1 MIFEFDSDEKTGAMR
16 AFADVTGSTIQEK
29 GLITLPSSLGKG
41 YMKGFNFGPHL
52 RMMLHHYEL
61 KEELIFRRGG
71 AGGLRN
77 TFTLAFHNT
86 QPRSQDVRLLPAVQ
100 LPSPNL
106 PMEIVFPA
114 NTLIS
119 TILISIEAELLRE
132 LLNNPTLLNLFE
144 GNATYLYEE
153 VLSPEIQEV
162 AAKIITPHMP
172 EALSNYYF
180 RLKAEELIYL
190 FFVELQKRQQ
200 TTTYALNGEDVK
212 QIYAV
217 RDQIISDLSMTPDV
231 KALAQQASMSE
242 SKIQRLFKQI
252 FGDTIYNYY
261 QQLRMKEAAYLIRE
275 KQLSVSAAGY
285 QLGFSNLSHF
295 TRLFE
300 KHHGAKPKKFS
311 KGL

>member
-16 AFADVTGSTIQEK
+16 AFAEVTGSTIQEK
-29 GLITLPSSLGKG
+29 GLITLPPTLGIG
-41 YMKGFNFGPHL
+41 YMKGFNFGPDL

-71 AGGLRN
+71 AGGIRN

-86 QPRSQDVRLLPAVQ
+86 QPRPNDVRLLPAVQ
-100 LPSPNL
+100 LPSPDL
-106 PMEIVFPA
+106 PMEIIFPA
-114 NTLIS
+114 HTLIS
-119 TILISIEAELLRE
+119 TILISIESDLLKA
-132 LLNNPTLLNLFE
+132 LLQDPALLNLFG
-144 GNATYLYEE
+144 GNNTYLYEE
-153 VLSPEIQEV
+153 ILSPEIQDV
-162 AAKIITPHMP
+162 AAKIITPNAP
-172 EALSNYYF
+172 EALYNYYF

-200 TTTYALNGEDVK
+200 TSRYSLNGDDVK
-212 QIYAV
+212 KIYAV
-217 RDQIISDLSMTPDV
+217 RDHIITDLGVIPDV

-261 QQLRMKEAAYLIRE
+261 QHLRMKEAAYLIKE
-275 KQLSVSAAGY
+275 KRLSVSAAGY

-300 KHHGAKPKKFS
+300 KHHGVKPKQFS

>member
-29 GLITLPSSLGKG
+29 GLITLPSSLGSG

-61 KEELIFRRGG
+61 KETLIFRRGG
-71 AGGLRN
+71 AGGMRN

-86 QPRSQDVRLLPAVQ
+86 QPRTSDVRLLPTVQ

-106 PMEIVFPA
+106 PMEIIFPA
-114 NTLIS
+114 HTLIS
-119 TILISIEAELLRE
+119 TILISIESELLRE
-132 LLNNPTLLNLFE
+132 LLNNPTLIQLFE
-144 GNATYLYEE
+144 GNSTYLYEE
-153 VLSPEIQEV
+153 ILSPEIQDV
-162 AAKIITPHMP
+162 AAQIITPHAP
-172 EALSNYYF
+172 AALYNYYF

-190 FFVELQKRQQ
+190 FFVELQQRQQ
-200 TTTYALNGEDVK
+200 TTTYTLNGEDVK
-212 QIYAV
+212 KIYAV
-217 RDQIISDLSMTPDV
+217 RDLIITDLGIAPDV
-231 KALAQQASMSE
+231 KALAQQAGMSE

-261 QQLRMKEAAYLIRE
+261 QHLRMKEAAYLIKE
-275 KQLSVSAAGY
+275 KKLSVSEAGY

-311 KGL
+311 KTL